1 MAIKKDMTL
10 TDNFGINVVI
20 KDAYT
25 RIATIEGSKSAMVA
39 IVETWNADMSH
50 GIMVERIAF
59 EPLLEGRNFISQAY
73 DHLKT
78 LPVYAGAVDC

>member
-10 TDNFGINVVI
+10 TDNFGINVTI

-25 RIATIEGSKSAMVA
+25 RVATIEGSKIAMVA
-39 IVETWNADMSH
+39 VVETWKADMSH
-50 GIMVERIAF
+50 GIMVERVAF
-59 EPLLEGRNFISQAY
+59 EPSLEGKNFISQAY

-78 LPVYAGAVDC
+78 LPVYAGSVDC

>member
-10 TDNFGINVVI
+10 TDNFGIDVTI

-25 RIATIEGSKSAMVA
+25 RVATIEGSKSAMVA
-39 IVETWNADMSH
+39 VVETWNADMSH

-59 EPLLEGRNFISQAY
+59 EPSLDGANFISQAY

-78 LPVYAGAVDC
+78 LPAYAGAVDC